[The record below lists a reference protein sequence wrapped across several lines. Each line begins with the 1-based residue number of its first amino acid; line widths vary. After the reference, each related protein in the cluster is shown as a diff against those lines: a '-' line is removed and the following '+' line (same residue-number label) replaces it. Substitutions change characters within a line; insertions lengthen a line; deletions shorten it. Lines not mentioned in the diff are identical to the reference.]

1 MVQKI
6 TPKSRAKNTLQDM
19 SFVTVLPVSQ
29 PVKTELT
36 EEQQAENKKSVLD
49 DLEMFG

>member
-6 TPKSRAKNTLQDM
+6 TPKSRAKDM